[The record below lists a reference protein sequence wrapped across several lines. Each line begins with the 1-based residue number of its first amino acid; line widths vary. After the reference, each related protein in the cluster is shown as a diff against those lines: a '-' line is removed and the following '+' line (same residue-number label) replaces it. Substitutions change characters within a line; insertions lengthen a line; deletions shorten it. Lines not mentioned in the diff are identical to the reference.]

1 MTRVLMVI
9 SAADRWTLNDG
20 TVHPSGYWA
29 EEVAM
34 PYRIFS
40 AAGWDI
46 TVATPGGKAPT
57 LDRLSLGISG
67 GLPRKRREVERA
79 LEAISDVLAHPVS
92 LDTVDPDD
100 FDVVF

>member
-29 EEVAM
+29 EEVAV

-67 GLPRKRREVERA
+67 GLPRNRTRSRLPA
-79 LEAISDVLAHPVS
+79 PGAR
-92 LDTVDPDD
+92 VDP
-100 FDVVF
+100 